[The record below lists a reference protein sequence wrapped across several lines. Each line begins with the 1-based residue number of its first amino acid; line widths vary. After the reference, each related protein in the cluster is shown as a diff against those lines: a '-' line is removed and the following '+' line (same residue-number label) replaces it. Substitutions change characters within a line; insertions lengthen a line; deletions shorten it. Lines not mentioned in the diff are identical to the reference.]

1 MVSFYKKFMEPNK
14 KYYKYCRLTITIILL
29 FFITA
34 CDGFETCYDAED
46 FSTNSEYDSF
56 VVDGSANNCYY
67 NEGKSYADNK
77 DNSNPTYECLGTSSL
92 DKIGGDYDYI
102 FKRDSNNVEKSSILC
117 KSIDPLA
124 STSDIS
130 IFSGSENVTETVK
143 NTIFG
148 ECLKYCAQK
157 CGENP
162 QQSSEWWTKAN
173 LKTETSYVGIKLK
186 KDTFVTINA
195 TGSLVLSDVSVEQKA
210 EFSKYFID
218 DINYNFSFD
227 SDPISNFD
235 IYVNKDGISNNISNG
250 ASDILDISYMD
261 FENFDQA
268 TVVDGTTKEE
278 VYEFTKPHY
287 NTVECEYYNDENEDK
302 NSVYCSFRHKNS
314 KISLREDEI
323 SNLDNYYS
331 RNYKTSV
338 FADGDYYIYS
348 NDIFNEIKTTSSNDN
363 YGFDEEKLKMTGYN
377 NCIKL
382 YNSDKCNGYI
392 WTKDNST
399 FSTDSNNSSFSFKLE
414 KASKIA
420 VKYIGAES
428 INDCKYSVSEKY
440 TNTNKNYIESYE
452 NEYKDLT
459 LEKSKWIVLHDNSTS
474 KNELIFDE
482 FSTDSSEVE
491 TEVTLKTNNNEKCYA
506 GIVIKIIPLKEFQVK
521 QTGFMFFSI
530 PSVVGGIPQEEK
542 NIKYR
547 IINPKA
553 VTFNDGNDSANRINQ
568 ATMKERFYEQA
579 NGSYSLVSNLSSF
592 NTDSLDKPEISNDN
606 YFVRS
611 GQVIRFDYSNF
622 FNFDVNSIKPKRIE
636 YNFDASDASSRD
648 NLDYMIGLNVFIRE
662 KRPLFCY
669 GKSKENINL
678 EKFCSA
684 ENGDYQT
691 INTSSDNNKQV
702 CYINNSDC
710 NAPNRLLEGDSSSNL
725 KGYYKLDYRKTNCA
739 ATTTSSLEDKNNFSI
754 YDLWDKVYTDYKY
767 VKSVGKTDEA
777 EVCVSKIGE
786 KCKVI
791 VYKSVCLP
799 KYKKLIGEIYKEAIK
814 CRNSLTE
821 EYNVYYED
829 QNFIKQPKGELP
841 NSDPDA
847 TDLEVQINY
856 LTDLFKTKEINLT
869 ASTDPSGSYKSNFYY
884 YKNPC
889 SSGNCQNDV
898 TQCYDATNLK
908 VSLKTALSYL
918 KESNGNLD
926 AIGLNKLQSFDNSS
940 KKGLMKNFLV
950 NDTDHKETG
959 YSNIYYNNLIY
970 PPNNSFLRILIINN
984 LDNFTSIGDFSQKMR
999 DGSGNVSKPF
1009 FKIIL
1014 DKETVYKNGDR
1025 LAAFI
1030 GCNSKLS
1037 NYKNNEAING
1047 GGILPV
1053 VKYKED
1059 VGGIYTFDTSSLCKF
1074 DASGKLVTIKTG
1086 DVGMNLASSVF
1097 ENYNNAIDSLC
1108 EDNDPVFFFKIM
1120 DVDNDSSNNNG
1131 NYEINIRAVNKT
1143 ENTIIGYFKSF
1154 FNTILSFVDGSDV
1167 LLQVKNGEMVGC
1179 KNDSKICYIYN
1190 ENYSD
1195 NNGDACSAGEA
1206 NCYAACEEAELGCK
1220 SFPDGKGFAKNVYLN
1235 FINDPLFQFIAK
1247 MALALAITLY
1257 GFGYFLGLSSFTQSE
1272 IVTKLIRFCAI
1283 YFLISPSGWNF
1294 FDSFVIKFFKDGINS
1309 ILFLIASAFELDV
1322 SSELSAAVASE
1333 NYSDK
1338 SVLFSTCFSNI
1349 ELLFSAPV
1357 FNKMLGL
1364 AFSSWYGLIYLY
1376 LVLMTVINYIV
1387 GVFSAIVMYLTS
1399 QIYMSLVFCFF
1410 PLVLLFMFFEKTK
1423 KTFDNWLSQLIGFAG
1438 QQIFLIMTISFF
1450 NILINNYIRSVF
1462 SYRVC
1467 WLSIFNINIG
1477 GFPLGAISF
1486 WKIPS
1491 SSATRGTLN
1500 TVDENAPSF
1509 YSIMSFYIIGILMSK
1524 FVTGAAELGSSIFGG
1539 MNIGNGIAK
1548 TATDAMNKGAQF
1560 LDQGMKGVGGNFYKG
1575 MANRFLG
1582 GKAVEDYK
1590 NKQKEETEKRR
1601 NFMKSV
1607 NEKTDQKMKEE
1618 YGNLKIG
1625 SKEYNEARKAVQ
1637 ANVTKQELTK
1647 DGSIYGDEL
1656 KEFKNKNSGKSD
1668 EDVLGDFMRKKG
1680 LA

>member
-1 MVSFYKKFMEPNK
+1 MEPNK
-14 KYYKYCRLTITIILL
+14 KYYKYCQLTITIILL
-29 FFITA
+29 LFITA

-56 VVDGSANNCYY
+56 VVDSSANNCYY
-67 NEGKSYADNK
+67 NEGKSYADNNT
-77 DNSNPTYECLGTSSL
+77 NSNPTYNCLGTSSL

-102 FKRDSNNVEKSSILC
+102 FKRNNNNVEKSSILC
-117 KSIDPLA
+117 KSMDPLA

-130 IFSGSENVTETVK
+130 IFSGSENVTETAK
-143 NTIFG
+143 NTIFNK
-148 ECLKYCAQK
+148 CLEYCVQK
-157 CGENP
+157 CDENP

-186 KDTFVTINA
+186 KDTSVTINA
-195 TGSLVLSDVSVEQKA
+195 TGSLTLSDVSVEQKA

-235 IYVNKDGISNNISNG
+235 IYVNKDGISNNMGNG

-268 TVVDGTTKEE
+268 TVVDGTTKEGM
-278 VYEFTKPHY
+278 YEFTKPHY
-287 NTVECEYYNDENEDK
+287 NTVECEYYNDENEKK

-314 KISLREDEI
+314 KISLGEDEI

-338 FADGDYYIYS
+338 FADGDYYVYS

-363 YGFDEEKLKMTGYN
+363 YGFDEEKLKMTGYD

-382 YNSDKCNGYI
+382 YGSSDCSGYI
-392 WTKDNST
+392 WTKDNT
-399 FSTDSNNSSFSFKLE
+399 IPIFDDNGNIATQKFFFKLK

-420 VKYIGAES
+420 VKYIGAEAA
-428 INDCKYSVSEKY
+428 DGCKYSVSEKY
-440 TNTNKNYIESYE
+440 TNANKNYIESYE
-452 NEYKDLT
+452 NKYENLD
-459 LEKSKWIVLHDNSTS
+459 LEKSKWIVLHDNSTN

-482 FSTDSSEVE
+482 FSTINSEIE
-491 TEVTLKTNNNEKCYA
+491 TEITLQTNNNEKCYA

-521 QTGFMFFSI
+521 QTGFMFFSV
-530 PSVVGGIPQEEK
+530 PSVVGGVHQEGK

-579 NGSYSLVSNLSSF
+579 NGSYSLVSNLSDF
-592 NTDSLDKPEISNDN
+592 NTDSLDKPEVSNNN

-611 GQVIRFDYSNF
+611 GQIVRFDYSNF

-636 YNFDASDASSRD
+636 YNFDASDASSRS

-669 GKSKENINL
+669 GKFRENINL

-691 INTSSDNNKQV
+691 INTNSDNNKQV
-702 CYINNSDC
+702 CYINNPAC
-710 NAPNRLLEGDSSSNL
+710 NAPDDLVKKYRS
-725 KGYYKLDYRKTNCA
+725 LDYRKENCTA
-739 ATTTSSLEDKNNFSI
+739 ATTSSLEDKNNLSI

-767 VKSVGKTDEA
+767 VK
-777 EVCVSKIGE
+777 VSKT
-786 KCKVI
+786 
-791 VYKSVCLP
+791 SCLSG
-799 KYKKLIGEIYKEAIK
+799 YENLIGEIYKEAIK
-814 CRNSLTE
+814 CRNSLAGK
-821 EYNVYYED
+821 EYSVYY
-829 QNFIKQPKGELP
+829 NNTNYIKESYTNLP
-841 NSDPDA
+841 SVNSPQDTND
-847 TDLEVQINY
+847 TLDKKINY
-856 LTDLFKTKEINLT
+856 LISLFKTSKIEINLNT
-869 ASTDPSGSYKSNFYY
+869 GTSSSGSNLSELINNDTSGSYKSNFYY

-898 TQCYDATNLK
+898 TQCYDAANLK
-908 VSLKTALSYL
+908 VSLKTALSCL
-918 KESNGNLD
+918 KGSNSNTD
-926 AIGLNKLQSFDNSS
+926 NIGLSKLQSFDNSS
-940 KKGLMKNFLV
+940 KKGLIKNFLV
-950 NDTDHKETG
+950 NTAANKENG

-984 LDNFTSIGDFSQKMR
+984 LDNFTSIDDFSQKMR
-999 DGSGNVSKPF
+999 DGNGNVGKPF

-1014 DKETVYKNGDR
+1014 DKETIYKNGDR
-1025 LAAFI
+1025 LAVFI

-1037 NYKNNEAING
+1037 DYKNNEAINSK
-1047 GGILPV
+1047 GILPV

-1059 VGGIYTFDTSSLCKF
+1059 AGGIYTFDTSSLCKF
-1074 DASGKLVTIKTG
+1074 DSSGKLVTLETG
-1086 DVGMNLASSVF
+1086 KIGMNLASSVF
-1097 ENYNNAIDSLC
+1097 EKYNSEIDSLC

-1120 DVDNDSSNNNG
+1120 DVDNDSSNNSG
-1131 NYEINIRAVNKT
+1131 NYEVNIRAVNKT

-1257 GFGYFLGLSSFTQSE
+1257 GFGYFLGLSNFTQSE
-1272 IVTKLIRFCAI
+1272 IVTKLVRFCVI

-1309 ILFLIASAFELDV
+1309 VLFLIASAFELDV
-1322 SSELSAAVASE
+1322 SSELSVAVASE

-1539 MNIGNGIAK
+1539 MNIGNGVAK
-1548 TATDAMNKGAQF
+1548 TATDAMNKGTQF
-1560 LDQGMKGVGGNFYKG
+1560 LDQKMKGVGGSFYKG

-1582 GKAVEDYK
+1582 GKAIEDYK

-1601 NFMKSV
+1601 NFMNSV

-1618 YGNLKIG
+1618 YGNLKVG
-1625 SKEYNEARKAVQ
+1625 SKEYNEARKVVQ

-1656 KEFKNKNSGKSD
+1656 KKFKKKEFNKKENSGKSD